1 MFLTNSIKTSEC
13 SASVFKSPSVLDL
26 ITVVQK
32 VPHRSTSTH
41 TLSEIVDYDRVIEES
56 ISRCLNQLIPESFS
70 EFPEVIIS
78 KYADKV
84 QTATREMQLWC
95 VDVYAKERHLPRYE
109 DYNRKCEEICREFEL
124 AFPDYPVGTYYAA
137 GSDDTSAAGAFLLS
151 VSQTRSEADE
161 CLVVD
166 LLSRLRWL
174 IGKRDELPVPDDVR
188 AESEACALPP
198 EDNAAEHADEN
209 LSAEESAVK
218 EVLSEFISY
227 STPAGTR
234 MNMLGEIY
242 TVFRY
247 LTPEKPW
254 KKNKRRLA
262 LFIAPL
268 IGKSVDSIT
277 SALQRYKR
285 RHETSFSDDI
295 DTYKRKNPLKK
306 WEKYARAKALCDAMQ
321 TRLQEKGVISAG

>member
-1 MFLTNSIKTSEC
+1 MFFINPNNMSEC
-13 SASVFKSPSVLDL
+13 SAPVFKSPSVLDF
-26 ITVVQK
+26 ITAVRTA
-32 VPHRSTSTH
+32 PDRSTSTH
-41 TLSEIVDYDRVIEES
+41 TLSEMVDYDRLLEES
-56 ISRCLNQLIPESFS
+56 ISRCLEQLTPESFS
-70 EFPEVIIS
+70 EFHEVIVS

-84 QTATREMQLWC
+84 QTATRKMQLWC

-109 DYNRKCEEICREFEL
+109 DYNRKCEEIFREFEL
-124 AFPDYPVGTYYAA
+124 AFPDYPVSEYYAA
-137 GSDDTSAAGAFLLS
+137 GADDTSAAGAFLLS

-161 CLVVD
+161 CLAVD

-174 IGKRDELPVPDDVR
+174 IGKRDELPPSDDVR

-198 EDNAAEHADEN
+198 EDNTAEHADEI

-227 STPAGTR
+227 STPAGTKAYT
-234 MNMLGEIY
+234 LGEIY
-242 TVFRY
+242 TVFLYHCR
-247 LTPEKPW
+247 EKPW
-254 KKNKRRLA
+254 GKYNRQLA

-268 IGKSVDSIT
+268 IGKSVESIT

-295 DTYKRKNPLKK
+295 DTYKRKNPFKNS
-306 WEKYARAKALCDAMQ
+306 EKYAKAKVLCDAMQ
-321 TRLQEKGVISAG
+321 ARLQEKGVISAG